1 MALPVDFYPHLLDA
15 LWWRQGVPGS
25 LATSWEWAIADDRR
39 HGERWHRPPFSRLFI
54 SHLFYSKRMLKSFLL
69 LACGALLTLLT
80 PALSASAQCRDPWI
94 AQAYKQAANRA
105 PVGTGEACECN
116 IHLYNNGSWGNYNDL
131 LGYVKQYLA
140 SGTRLAYAP
149 LTSGNF
155 AMAVLRGNQVAAVSV
170 LNSGGNLVASG
181 GGNLVASG
189 GGNLVASGGGNLVA
203 SGGGNITGL
212 SANTP
217 GFSFGLS
224 RSIMAAGD
232 QRVPTSGAGSII
244 IH

>member
-1 MALPVDFYPHLLDA
+1 MFKILTALTFC
-15 LWWRQGVPGS
+15 G
-25 LATSWEWAIADDRR
+25 
-39 HGERWHRPPFSRLFI
+39 
-54 SHLFYSKRMLKSFLL
+54 L
-69 LACGALLTLLT
+69 LALAGC
-80 PALSASAQCRDPWI
+80 PLSASAQCRDPWI

-105 PVGTGEACECN
+105 PVGQGEACECN

-155 AMAVLRGNQVAAVSV
+155 AVAILRGNQVAAISV
-170 LNSGGNLVASG
+170 LNSGGNVVASG
-181 GGNLVASG
+181 GGNVVASG

-212 SANTP
+212 NANTP
-217 GFSFGLS
+217 GFNFGLA
-224 RSIMAAGD
+224 RSLMAAGD
-232 QRVPTSGAGSII
+232 QRVTTSGAGSLI